1 MNEHRENNQLITN
14 SEAHSISSSE
24 LAKRML
30 EVAVDYKEL
39 RMMYACAIKEVQT
52 KFEVLDTEYSIRYQR
67 NPISDIQS
75 RLKSSTSVIEK
86 MMRKNIPFSL
96 ENIEDNIQDM
106 AGIRVICSYI
116 DDIYMLAEALISQD
130 DITLI
135 DRKDYIANPKP
146 NGYRS
151 LHLIVSVPVFFSQQ
165 KRNMKVEV
173 QIRTIAMD
181 YWASLEHQMKYKREL
196 PEQEEIVKQLKECAE
211 DIAQVDMKMMNIRR
225 RVELAEDKLSDEDA
239 FVAKL
244 KKLDTP
250 IK

>member
-1 MNEHRENNQLITN
+1 MNEHIENNQLVTT

-67 NPISDIQS
+67 NPISSIQS

-86 MMRKNIPFSL
+86 MMRKSVPFSL
-96 ENIEDNIQDM
+96 ENIEAHIQDM
-106 AGIRVICSYI
+106 AGIRVICSYV

-135 DRKDYIANPKP
+135 DKKDYIANPKP

-165 KRNMKVEV
+165 KRDMKVEV

-211 DIAQVDMKMMNIRR
+211 DIYQVDMKMMGVRR

-239 FVAKL
+239 FMAKL